1 MIFPYV
7 VRPVTRPIPSM
18 KGAKVRHLPIVSAG
32 AIHAGVTYPIDGL
45 VDSAASDVI
54 FPLLAARRLGIDL
67 TKAPVG
73 ESRQAGG
80 VWLRYRY
87 ASVRM
92 HLSNGRETCQWDA
105 IVGFLDV
112 PTKHALLGQA
122 GFLQFFD
129 AFLYGAR
136 REVEI
141 IPNAAFAGAHT
152 IH

>member
-1 MIFPYV
+1 MIFPYAA
-7 VRPVTRPIPSM
+7 RPVSRPIPSL
-18 KGAKVRHLPIVSAG
+18 KGAKVRHLPIVAVG
-32 AIHAGVTYPIDGL
+32 AIHAGVTYPIEGL

-54 FPLLAARRLGIDL
+54 FPLLVARRLGIDL

-87 ASVRM
+87 APVQL
-92 HLSNGRETCQWDA
+92 HLSDGRETCQWGA
-105 IVGFLDV
+105 VVGFLDV

-129 AFLYGAR
+129 SFLYGAR

-141 IPNAAFAGAHT
+141 LPNAAFAGTQTVH
-152 IH
+152 